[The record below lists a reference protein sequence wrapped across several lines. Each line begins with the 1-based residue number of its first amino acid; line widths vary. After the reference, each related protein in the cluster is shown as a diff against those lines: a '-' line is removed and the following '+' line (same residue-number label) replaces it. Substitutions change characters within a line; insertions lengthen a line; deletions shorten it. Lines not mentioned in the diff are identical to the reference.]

1 MPASAAV
8 TVNLNVEV
16 SAASALHVFKD
27 ATSNTF
33 NTIVPS
39 VSLPAST
46 LNGLIEFWEPS
57 DELKE
62 IESHLDL
69 TSYKASALSL
79 YGALKSVL
87 ASSFDCRDAEPYK
100 TDGSGNLVSY
110 QALAGFGKVALGQ
123 AAKAVFGHV
132 AATAAITNDDDY
144 AANMLKETL
153 PASATWDLI
162 DTNGAVQTAA
172 VPNLANAL
180 VRTLIKKGYSGTN
193 EIKDYE
199 NASEL
204 TAIVKQVIGQ
214 DPSRAKDQDNNQ
226 LAPDTR
232 QKLVFYPL
240 DTVYMR
246 IDVSFPSIYLSTA
259 TTTAVTP
266 AGLGVSTGSNASK
279 KFDIKMV
286 LT

>member
-1 MPASAAV
+1 MPAFSAV

-27 ATSNTF
+27 ATSDTF

-57 DELKE
+57 GTLDT
-62 IESHLDL
+62 INSHLELD
-69 TSYKASALSL
+69 SYKASALSL

-87 ASSFDCRDAEPYK
+87 ASNFECKDAEPYK
-100 TDGSGNLVSY
+100 TDAGANIGNY
-110 QALAGFGKVALGQ
+110 AALAGFGKVALGQ
-123 AAKAVFGHV
+123 AAHAVFGHV
-132 AATAAITNDDDY
+132 AATAAITNDADY
-144 AANMLKETL
+144 ATNMLKETI

-162 DTNGAVQTAA
+162 NTNGAVQTAA

-180 VRTLIKKGYSGTN
+180 VRTLVKKGYNGAVEYKEYEDASG
-193 EIKDYE
+193 
-199 NASEL
+199 L

-226 LAPDTR
+226 LLPDKR

-240 DTVYMR
+240 DTVYMA

-259 TTTAVTP
+259 TSTAVTP
-266 AGLGVSTGSNASK
+266 AGLGSSGSK
-279 KFDIKMV
+279 KFHIKMV

>member
-62 IESHLDL
+62 IESHLELD
-69 TSYKASALSL
+69 SYKASALSL

-100 TDGSGNLVSY
+100 TDGSGNLISY

-132 AATAAITNDDDY
+132 AATAAITNDADY
-144 AANMLKETL
+144 ADNMLKET
-153 PASATWDLI
+153 AVSTSWDLI
-162 DTNGAVQTAA
+162 NTNGGVQTAA
-172 VPNLANAL
+172 APNLANAL
-180 VRTLIKKGYSGTN
+180 VRTLIKKGYNGAV
-193 EIKDYE
+193 EYKEYE
-199 NASEL
+199 DASEL

-226 LAPDTR
+226 LAPDKR

>member
-8 TVNLNVEV
+8 TVNLDVEV

-27 ATSNTF
+27 ATSHTY

-39 VSLPAST
+39 VSLAAST
-46 LNGLIEFWEPS
+46 LNNLIEFWEPS
-57 DELKE
+57 SDSKE

-69 TSYKASALSL
+69 TSYKTSALSL
-79 YGALKSVL
+79 YSGLKSVL
-87 ASSFDCRDAEPYK
+87 ASSFECKDAEPYK
-100 TDGSGNLVSY
+100 TDAGANIGDY
-110 QALAGFGKVALGQ
+110 AALAGFGKVALGQ

-132 AATAAITNDDDY
+132 AATAAITNDADY
-144 AANMLKETL
+144 ALNMLKETEV
-153 PASATWDLI
+153 STSWEMI
-162 DTNGAVQTAA
+162 NTNGGNQTAA

-180 VRTLIKKGYSGTN
+180 VRDLVKKGYNGEA
-193 EIKDYE
+193 EIKDYV

-204 TAIVKQVIGQ
+204 TSIVKQVIGQ

-226 LAPDTR
+226 LAPNTR

-240 DTVYMR
+240 DTVYMS
-246 IDVSFPSIYLSTA
+246 INVSFPSIYLSTA
-259 TTTAVTP
+259 TATAVAP
-266 AGLGVSTGSNASK
+266 AGLGVSGGSNASK

>member
-1 MPASAAV
+1 
-8 TVNLNVEV
+8 
-16 SAASALHVFKD
+16 VFKD
-27 ATSNTF
+27 ATSHTY

-57 DELKE
+57 SDSKE

-69 TSYKASALSL
+69 TGDEISSYKTSALSL
-79 YGALKSVL
+79 YSGLKSVL
-87 ASSFDCRDAEPYK
+87 ASSFDCKEAEPYK

-110 QALAGFGKVALGQ
+110 SALAGFGKVALGQ

-132 AATAAITNDDDY
+132 AATAAITNDADY
-144 AANMLKETL
+144 ALNMLKETTD
-153 PASATWDLI
+153 PASTTWDLI
-162 DTNGAVQTAA
+162 KTNGGNQTAA

-180 VRTLIKKGYSGTN
+180 VRDLIMKGYNGN
-193 EIKDYE
+193 VEYKEYE

-204 TAIVKQVIGQ
+204 TSIAKQVIGQ

-226 LAPDTR
+226 LAPNTR
-232 QKLVFYPL
+232 QKLMFYKD
-240 DTVYMR
+240 DTVYMS
-246 IDVSFPSIYLSTA
+246 ITVSFPLIYLSTA
-259 TTTAVTP
+259 TSTAVAP
-266 AGLGVSTGSNASK
+266 AGLGVSGGSNASK